1 LAPETT
7 NSTPTN
13 LSPTYPNNSYNLVAR
28 CFPFGINDVIK
39 IKIISGSKKKIKKEG
54 NKIIVL
60 ITTYKDNF
68 FSIINF

>member
-1 LAPETT
+1 M
-7 NSTPTN
+7 
-13 LSPTYPNNSYNLVAR
+13 
-28 CFPFGINDVIK
+28 NDVIK